1 MRISKKEIDALTRL
15 LEKLREDMKNEKIRI
30 GQRRKSQ
37 IRGKTI
43 NKITQKR
50 KKYTVRRRPAKRHS
64 SIR

>member
-50 KKYTVRRRPAKRHS
+50 KKYTVRRRPVKRHS